1 VPKLPP
7 QGALGPSL
15 ELRHGWRWTG
25 LLVLALTVSCGDL
38 NSARGLPATEGVVTR
53 VVSTTDGGPFGPLQQ
68 VEVYLPQRGVT
79 ETLYWGAAD
88 QPITY
93 NSLLRE
99 GDHVLLTRPQN
110 ARADAPYQ
118 IADIVR
124 VPVLE
129 AFGALVALVLF
140 LFARWRGLAAL
151 AGLVA
156 SVLGF
161 FLFVVPAI
169 QRGDD
174 PLVGT
179 IGVSIVVLILSV
191 YLVHGLNRKSTV
203 ALLGALVGFALVAI
217 LAFLAISFGRISG
230 IAGDALQIAQLP
242 GFRGR
247 IDLPRLALAAMMLG
261 SLGALIDMAIG
272 QSSATFE
279 LAAVDPD
286 LRGWRLYGRAL
297 NVGIDHI
304 GALIN
309 TLGFAYFA
317 GALPLL
323 VVLAAKGNAAS
334 LALNEEGIVFALL
347 STAVASVGLIA
358 CVPLTTAIAVVIGDR
373 PLRSRVNRVAEVSG
387 PRARRRPRS

>member
-1 VPKLPP
+1 LPRR
-7 QGALGPSL
+7 GAL
-15 ELRHGWRWTG
+15 RAG
-25 LLVLALTVSCGDL
+25 LLMLAVISCGDL

-68 VEVYLPQRGVT
+68 VEVYVPQRGVT
-79 ETLYWGAAD
+79 EAMSWGAAD

-93 NSLLRE
+93 NGLLRE

-118 IADIVR
+118 IAEIVR

-129 AFGALVALVLF
+129 AFGGLVALVLF

-156 SVLGF
+156 SALGF
-161 FLFVVPAI
+161 FLVVVPAI

-179 IGVSIVVLILSV
+179 IGVSIAVLILSV

-203 ALLGALVGFALVAI
+203 ALLGAFLGLALVAI
-217 LAFLAISFGRISG
+217 LAFVAISFGRISG

-279 LAAVDPD
+279 LAAVDRD

-317 GALPLL
+317 GTLPLL
-323 VVLAAKGNAAS
+323 VVLAVKGNAAS
-334 LALNEEGIVFALL
+334 LALNDEGIVFALL

-358 CVPLTTAIAVVIGDR
+358 CVPLTTAIAVVTMDR
-373 PLRSRVNRVAEVSG
+373 SFGPRVNRVAAASS
-387 PRARRRPRS
+387 PRARQRPRS

>member
-7 QGALGPSL
+7 QGPLGPRV
-15 ELRHGWRWTG
+15 ELRYRWRWAL
-25 LLVLALTVSCGDL
+25 LLVLAVAGCGDL
-38 NSARGLPATEGVVTR
+38 NAARGLPATEGVVTR

-79 ETLYWGAAD
+79 ETLYWGTAD

-93 NSLLRE
+93 NSLLRD

-110 ARADAPYQ
+110 ARADDPHQ
-118 IADIVR
+118 IAEIVR
-124 VPVLE
+124 FPVLE
-129 AFGALVALVLF
+129 AFGGLVALVLF
-140 LFARWRGLAAL
+140 VFARWRGLAAL

-161 FLFVVPAI
+161 FLVVVPAI

-203 ALLGALVGFALVAI
+203 ALWGALLGLALVAV
-217 LAFLAISFGRISG
+217 LALVAISFGRISG
-230 IAGDALQIAQLP
+230 TAGDALQIAQLP

-279 LAAVDPD
+279 LAAVDRA
-286 LRGWRLYGRAL
+286 LRGWGLYRRAL

-317 GALPLL
+317 GTLPLL

-334 LALNEEGIVFALL
+334 LALNDEGVVSALL
-347 STAVASVGLIA
+347 STAVASIGLIA
-358 CVPLTTAIAVVIGDR
+358 CVPLTTAIAVVTMDR
-373 PLRSRVNRVAEVSG
+373 SAAPGLNRAAAASG
-387 PRARRRPRS
+387 RQVPRRPPS